1 MTDDIMLGRDVAP
14 EEIGTLTP
22 IPLDETLMIS
32 FQSLEVQALC
42 PAVAGIQPDIY
53 DCQITFIG
61 DVSIESKSLK
71 LWLTTYRDQRIFAED
86 LAIAIGHKVE
96 EFAVLSGRTITAV
109 EVNLVQNIRGGIVET
124 VTYRSGATQ

>member
-96 EFAVLSGRTITAV
+96 EFAVSSGRTITAV